1 MLLSSV
7 GLSVPSVRRTPLR
20 RVCCC
25 GPGGGQKISSQPS
38 YTTRYWSRG
47 AKLTGCSWLSWRC
60 ERALRRLTDLGSRA
74 ELAEVGQL
82 LTGGAQVVSHG
93 HVTSQL
99 VLGRRAQPVDH
110 LQRHQPH
117 ARYQLSSAQL
127 SSRRRRRRRETIET
141 FKT

>member
-7 GLSVPSVRRTPLR
+7 RPSVRHIRPSHAAAAGLLLWAR
-20 RVCCC
+20 RRPEDIESAQLHDALLV
-25 GPGGGQKISSQPS
+25 
-38 YTTRYWSRG
+38 TRRQVD
-47 AKLTGCSWLSWRC
+47 WLQLVELARR
-60 ERALRRLTDLGSRA
+60 ERALRRLTDLGSGA

-82 LTGGAQVVSHG
+82 RTGGAQVVSHG

-117 ARYQLSSAQL
+117 ARHQLSSR
-127 SSRRRRRRRETIET
+127 RRRRRRRETIET